1 MNARVTPVIVNGRK
15 IVVCSPGQFI
25 RTEQDILD
33 LIAVCGAN
41 DSDLVILPADNFALE
56 FFDLK
61 SGLAGVIFQ
70 KFSNY
75 LITAA
80 IVGDFT
86 NVSQRFRELIGECN
100 RGKQIHFTGDIKS
113 AEEWLAGLYIPG

>member
-1 MNARVTPVIVNGRK
+1 MNRVNPVVVNK
-15 IVVCSPGQFI
+15 HTINICSPGQFI
-25 RTEQDILD
+25 RKEQDILD
-33 LIAVCGAN
+33 LIAVCGEN
-41 DSDLVILPADNFALE
+41 DSNLVVLQADNFAPE
-56 FFDLK
+56 FYDLK
-61 SGLAGVIFQ
+61 SGLAGTIFQ

-100 RGKQIHFTGDIKS
+100 RGKQIRFFENTEQ
-113 AEEWLAGLYIPG
+113 ATEWLAKRD